1 MIDVQE
7 LLRVKEDDLARVQ
20 REVEALR
27 TVAVLLSESDDAE
40 AAASDADH
48 GAARVQFEG
57 AVAQENASEDEPSP
71 NTAEGLFQSKP
82 AKRSRVRDWLGR
94 AVSE

>member
-40 AAASDADH
+40 ATASDADH

-57 AVAQENASEDEPSP
+57 SVTQENASEDEP